1 MTYNKYREVPKM
13 KEQNHVGSVLST
25 SSMNTKIRCAST
37 CDNSECIS
45 FSYNSVTHECKTY
58 SDEICYR
65 DDGVASSS
73 LKFYTKIVQFV
84 SLSNCGYVPTAYC
97 SGVYTLTPATGNV
110 VSAYCDMDTAGG
122 PWTIVASRYDGS
134 VDFYKTWNEYKNG
147 FGSLTGE
154 FWLGFENL
162 RLLLAQNMKLRI
174 EMEGWSTPRK
184 HVEYTTFNVSD
195 EATKYTLTIGGYS
208 TPDGLFNA
216 LNAHNGWPFST
227 RDNDNDGFSGDCTS
241 SAHGGW
247 WYEACF
253 DCNLFGNYT
262 SNNGYS
268 AMLWKYFYPTD
279 TSLTAIKTLRLMLKE
294 K

>member
-1 MTYNKYREVPKM
+1 MTYNKYREVPKT

-65 DDGVASSS
+65 DDGVGSSS

-122 PWTIVASRYDGS
+122 PWT
-134 VDFYKTWNEYKNG
+134 
-147 FGSLTGE
+147 
-154 FWLGFENL
+154 
-162 RLLLAQNMKLRI
+162 NMKLRI
-174 EMEGWSTPRK
+174 EMEGWSAPRK

-195 EATKYTLTIGGYS
+195 EATEYTLTIGGYS
-208 TPDGLFNA
+208 TPDELFNA

-227 RDNDNDGFSGDCTS
+227 RDNDNDGFSGDCAS

-247 WYEACF
+247 WYEACI

-279 TSLTAIKTLRLMLKE
+279 TSYTAIKTLRLMLKE